1 MRARRRFLLPHKKY
15 MIENG
20 FEGIGLVLVAVPICL
35 GLACILLVGVG
46 AAVFLALAR
55 RSPFSDDDD
64 AGNDRQD
71 YQHAAAAKR
80 RRRRRCF
87 RRQAAFDQPRRGRRL
102 DDDVLA
108 GAAGIFG
115 PTYDQHP
122 ELRRHDVELL
132 ADVLANPVKLGGTL
146 GRRRTR
152 N

>member
-1 MRARRRFLLPHKKY
+1 MSTPIRSRLAVADDEFRDNAAA
-15 MIENG
+15 MV
-20 FEGIGLVLVAVPICL
+20 VLVDEVR
-35 GLACILLVGVG
+35 
-46 AAVFLALAR
+46 AL
-55 RSPFSDDDD
+55 
-64 AGNDRQD
+64 
-71 YQHAAAAKR
+71 H
-80 RRRRRCF
+80 
-87 RRQAAFDQPRRGRRL
+87 
-102 DDDVLA
+102 DDVLA